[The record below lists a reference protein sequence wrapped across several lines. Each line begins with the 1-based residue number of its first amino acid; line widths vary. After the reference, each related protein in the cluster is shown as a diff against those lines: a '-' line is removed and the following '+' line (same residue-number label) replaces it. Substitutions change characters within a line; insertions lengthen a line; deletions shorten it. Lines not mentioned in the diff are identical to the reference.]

1 MKIKIETMTGE
12 AVSTVSSVKAGF
24 AAIENFS
31 CCSMDD
37 SESRIFVSKWLKDSG
52 YAVVKNCFGV
62 RFTLEVV

>member
-12 AVSTVSSVKAGF
+12 LIATVSSVKAAF

-37 SESRIFVSKWLKDSG
+37 SENRIFISKWLKDSG

-62 RFTLEVV
+62 SFTLEVF